1 MQKITVYDI
10 EAEQLEKIADDNDTN
25 VAEIVE
31 MLFEYV
37 EDMKRDNNLKQNNY
51 LMEVF
56 KMSKQEKYTEIK
68 ERLLKKEAMQT
79 LYNSNCIIF
88 HNLVISI
95 MENESK

>member
-1 MQKITVYDI
+1 
-10 EAEQLEKIADDNDTN
+10 
-25 VAEIVE
+25 
-31 MLFEYV
+31 
-37 EDMKRDNNLKQNNY
+37 
-51 LMEVF
+51 
-56 KMSKQEKYTEIK
+56 MSKQEKYTEIK